1 LLRDRFKG
9 GAPGTIRHQVGG
21 RDVATTRILSIDGGG
36 IRGII
41 PATVLAEIERRT
53 GRHVADLFDVIAGT
67 STGGI
72 LACGLTIPDAT
83 GGPSRSAS
91 ELVDMYVKEG
101 PRIFPHE
108 FLGGLRSLVD
118 EKYPHKGIEA
128 VLQQY
133 MGGTMLSDAVTE
145 IIVTAYDIER
155 RGPFF
160 FRSARAR
167 VDRRYDFPMRMVARS
182 TSAAPTYFEPFKLPA
197 QPPDAYYA
205 LVDGG
210 VFANN
215 PAMCAYVDA
224 YAGQARRGEV
234 LMVSL
239 GTGSLTRP
247 LPYDEVKD
255 WGLLQWAR
263 PILGV
268 AFDGVSSATEFQL
281 QQILG
286 ADNHRLQAT
295 LDIASDD
302 MDNVTPENLHNLV
315 LQAEGLVRDRSDEI
329 DAICARLTAVPATG

>member
-1 LLRDRFKG
+1 MAL
-9 GAPGTIRHQVGG
+9 
-21 RDVATTRILSIDGGG
+21 TRILSIDGGG

-53 GRHVADLFDVIAGT
+53 GRRVADIFDVIAGT

-72 LACGLTIPDAT
+72 LACGLTMPDAT
-83 GGPSRSAS
+83 GRPAHAAS
-91 ELVDMYVKEG
+91 ELVDMYVSEG

-108 FLGGLRSLVD
+108 FLGRLRSLVD
-118 EKYPHKGIEA
+118 EKYSQKGIEA

-133 MGGTMLSDAVTE
+133 LGDTMLSEAVTD

-155 RGPFF
+155 RRPFF
-160 FRSARAR
+160 FRSARAK
-167 VDRRYDFPMRMVARS
+167 VDRLYDFPMRMVARS
-182 TSAAPTYFEPFKLPA
+182 TSAAPTYFEPFRLPA
-197 QPPDAYYA
+197 EPPDGHYA

-224 YAGQARRGEV
+224 YAGKARHGEV

-239 GTGSLTRP
+239 GTGSLTRS

-255 WGLLQWAR
+255 WGLLQWTR

-268 AFDGVSSATEFQL
+268 AFDGVSTATDYQL

-286 ADNHRLQAT
+286 PDNHHRLQAE

-302 MDNVTPENLHNLV
+302 MDNVSPENLHNLV
-315 LQAEGLVRDRSDEI
+315 LQAEGLIRERSGEI
-329 DAICARLTAVPATG
+329 DAVCARLTAAATRG